1 MASPRIPQTGGG
13 EASAPCAAEW
23 AVGVVMVMTPCAER
37 DAHRVLA
44 AAAAAARVT
53 AEELAVALAAAGPR
67 GKGLPKGV
75 ERALR
80 RAVVAARTAGPAQ
93 ARVAPARPL
102 VPSRARTEE
111 ALGRFRACRARLRA
125 APGEARAR
133 RAMDDATYTLC
144 VLLGRPTAHEALHA
158 ARLRLAAL
166 PATPPPEDLLPAG
179 VAV

>member
-93 ARVAPARPL
+93 ARVAP
-102 VPSRARTEE
+102 
-111 ALGRFRACRARLRA
+111 
-125 APGEARAR
+125 
-133 RAMDDATYTLC
+133 
-144 VLLGRPTAHEALHA
+144 
-158 ARLRLAAL
+158 
-166 PATPPPEDLLPAG
+166 
-179 VAV
+179 